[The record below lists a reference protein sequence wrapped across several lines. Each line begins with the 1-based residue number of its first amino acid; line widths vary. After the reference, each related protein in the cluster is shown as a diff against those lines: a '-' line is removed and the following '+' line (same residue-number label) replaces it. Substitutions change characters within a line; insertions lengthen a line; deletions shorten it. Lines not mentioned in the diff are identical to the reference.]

1 MAWTSLQFSRLQVY
15 PDIAE
20 GVNAVRTL
28 LQSIENY
35 EEEDADFLELLEC
48 GEIDSACFVVVV
60 ESGAY
65 PFVLGG
71 TVEERQ
77 AMVAELGDRL
87 LQPPQRQLH

>member
-1 MAWTSLQFSRLQVY
+1 MAWNSIQFSRLQVY
-15 PDIAE
+15 PDISE
-20 GVNAVRTL
+20 GIDAVRSL
-28 LQSIENY
+28 LQSIDDY
-35 EEEDADFLELLEC
+35 ADEDAEFLDLLEC

-87 LQPPQRQLH
+87 LQPQQRRLH